1 MASYGTAYTPLVVE
15 QVQDLK
21 NEVRSTRRTLLMGV
35 TACIMFSCMIF
46 ALCVTAMEQSKDVIV
61 VNSVLTDRATNAP
74 VATRRHEE
82 MIENPLSASA
92 AAGVEWIT
100 MYHSDGG
107 IARYQVD
114 GFHKSSCSPES
125 DDQCLKSGEKFI
137 FSTKQGDF
145 AGHPS
150 VDNMGNAYLTFT
162 PVTDEKPIIHGRETL
177 AKSFASGPG
186 SVASEKPCGWSCHNG
201 DGESP

>member
-21 NEVRSTRRTLLMGV
+21 NEVRSTRRTLLLGV
-35 TACIMFSCMIF
+35 TACIVFSCLIF
-46 ALCVTAMEQSKDVIV
+46 ALCVTAMEQSKDIV
-61 VNSVLTDRATNAP
+61 VIDSVLTDKATSMP
-74 VATRRHEE
+74 VATQKHEE
-82 MIENPLSASA
+82 LIENPLAAST

-114 GFHKSSCSPES
+114 GFHKSKCNPES
-125 DDQCLKSGEKFI
+125 DEQCLKTGEKFI

-150 VDNMGNAYLTFT
+150 VDNNGNAYLTFT
-162 PVTDEKPIIHGRETL
+162 PVNEPVTQIHGRETL
-177 AKSFASGPG
+177 AKSFASG
-186 SVASEKPCGWSCHNG
+186 SVKKPCGWSCQNG
-201 DGESP
+201 PGETP